1 MNGDPVSSQ
10 QNNAG
15 NSGAPVQAASE
26 RVEAIVKGL
35 PRVREIAAGMQEIIL
50 ANLVMIGEVPAPTGE
65 EQRRVETI
73 LQRLSAC
80 GLQNC
85 SSDEKGNGYGVLFGE
100 QGARNILVS
109 AHADTFVSDVVDQTI
124 EIGQDRVVGPFVGDN
139 CLALAAMV
147 SLPTL
152 FEKLQVRPKSNVIL
166 MAAAKSLGRGNL
178 EGLKYFLSNSYLPIH
193 AGLCLEGVQ
202 LGRLNYSCLGMFR
215 GEIECCLPEDY
226 KWAQFGSTGAII
238 SMNDVISRINKIPLP
253 RRPLTSIVM
262 GSIEGGIT
270 YHNIARQVTLRFEVR
285 CEESELLKQI
295 RQQIENITADVAA
308 QSGMKVRLDIFSER
322 GPGGIDIA
330 HPLVQNSRA
339 VISALG
345 LEPTLYP
352 TTSALSAFIDRKIP
366 AVTLGIATG
375 ERKSDLDEIDESVAI
390 APIFSGMAQLA
401 AVVLC
406 ADEED
411 AK

>member
-1 MNGDPVSSQ
+1 MSQ
-10 QNNAG
+10 QNNDG
-15 NSGAPVQAASE
+15 NSSAPAPGASE
-26 RVEAIVKGL
+26 RVDAIVKSL
-35 PRVREIAAGMQEIIL
+35 PRIREIAAGMQEIIL
-50 ANLVMIGEVPAPTGE
+50 ANLVMIGEVPAPTGGE
-65 EQRRVETI
+65 GRRVETI

-85 SSDEKGNGYGVLFGE
+85 STDEKGNGYGILFGE
-100 QGARNILVS
+100 QSTRNILIS

-152 FEKLQVRPKSNVIL
+152 FEKLQVRPKSNLVF
-166 MAAAKSLGRGNL
+166 MAAARSLGRGNL
-178 EGLKYFLSNSYLPIH
+178 EGLRHFLANSALPVH

-215 GEIECCLPEDY
+215 GEIECCLPEDF

-238 SMNDVISRINKIPLP
+238 PMNDVISRINKIPLP

-308 QSGMKVRLDIFSER
+308 QSGVKVKLDIFAER
-322 GPGGIDIA
+322 EPGGIDIA
-330 HPLVQNSRA
+330 HSLVQNARA
-339 VISALG
+339 IISALG
-345 LEPTLYP
+345 IEPTLYP

-366 AVTLGIATG
+366 AITLGIATG

-401 AVVLC
+401 AVVLS
-406 ADEED
+406 ADEGEG
-411 AK
+411 K